1 MLVLPRF
8 VSPAQCDAWQ
18 GEFWETIGA
27 SPEQPESWPG
37 DYTNPGAVP
46 VDWGMPFVQRG
57 ESLSDYAPLQ
67 GILDQLMGEGKH
79 RRGLRPP
86 NQKFGETDAR
96 KETDCMTVNW
106 PEEDGATWEPPAGGH
121 VEGGNGTKDGWKG
134 GFMMGAITYLADVE
148 EKGGAFFYWPRSHRA
163 AHEYFMQHPE
173 CINPNEHGHP
183 GWNVETLSAMAGGYP
198 EQPREWLGQKGDTI
212 LWHHWTVH
220 QGSSNVLDFPRIGL
234 FARWYHADTEEMRYD
249 IGGIQSDGDLW
260 KYWAPAVREQPPAP
274 AQTMDE
280 VMSAAR
286 L

>member
-1 MLVLPRF
+1 MPRF
-8 VSPAQCDAWQ
+8 VSPEQCDAWQ

-37 DYTNPGAVP
+37 EYTNPGAVP

-86 NQKFGETDAR
+86 NEKFGETDER

-148 EKGGAFFYWPRSHRA
+148 EKGGAFWFWPRSHRA
-163 AHEYFMQHPE
+163 AHEYFKLHPE

-183 GWNVETLSAMAGGYP
+183 GWNVETLSAMPGGYA
-198 EQPREWLGQKGDTI
+198 EQPREWLGDLGFAEDVTGGHLAGDI
-212 LWHHWTVH
+212 L
-220 QGSSNVLDFPRIGL
+220 QGARSGARHREILGL
-234 FARWYHADTEEMRYD
+234 
-249 IGGIQSDGDLW
+249 
-260 KYWAPAVREQPPAP
+260 EQV
-274 AQTMDE
+274 AQ
-280 VMSAAR
+280 
-286 L
+286 